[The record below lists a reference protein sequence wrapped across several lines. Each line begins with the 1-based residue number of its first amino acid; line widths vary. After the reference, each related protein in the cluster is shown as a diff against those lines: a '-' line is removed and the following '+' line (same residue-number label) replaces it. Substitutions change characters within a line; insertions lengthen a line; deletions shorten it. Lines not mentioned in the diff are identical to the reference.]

1 MQKIGIYKTALGKSF
16 VCHFDEENGKSI
28 NFGPLPEMAP
38 QTFDAGSPEEATKKV
53 AGEFGYGIML
63 PAD

>member
-1 MQKIGIYKTALGKSF
+1 MREIGIYKTALGKTY

-28 NFGPLPEMAP
+28 SFGPLPNMAP
-38 QTFDAGSPEEATKKV
+38 RTHEAGSPEEASKKI
-53 AGEFGYGIML
+53 AGEYGYGIML